1 MIDELEKLP
10 SGVTPQKSQ
19 ADVAESQ
26 ADVAVSQEGGASK
39 KEKREILTK
48 KIVKELRMHDRSKEL
63 PNIMKRNIERFTPL
77 PGEDYDAFL
86 EWKRET
92 KNENETYT
100 RVAKALAA
108 YWDETFPDDTV
119 LALADENLRNRIRR
133 WLDFF
138 FSNKNTKLL
147 VAEYFQQLN
156 EGKEDGENPF
166 FPTALAYF
174 ALGDGVKAVQSLLAA
189 LEAEGVETVGGV
201 PINNLTL
208 AQILAGINEG
218 PIKRNLKICL
228 EVISEI
234 RAAHPDMEREIDGGW
249 MRDPSTGEM
258 RPVTSLDSE
267 FKNQGLVWSE
277 EEGSEEEGRY
287 VPKPPTPSH

>member
-19 ADVAESQ
+19 ADVA
-26 ADVAVSQEGGASK
+26 VSQEGGASK
-39 KEKREILTK
+39 NEKRKILTE
-48 KIVKELRMHDRSKEL
+48 KIVAELRMHDPSKKL
-63 PNIMKRNIERFTPL
+63 PNIMQHNIERFRRL
-77 PGEDYDAFL
+77 RGEDNDAFL
-86 EWKRET
+86 KWKRKT
-92 KNENETYT
+92 MNETYT
-100 RVAKALAA
+100 RVAEALAA

-119 LALADENLRNRIRR
+119 LALADQNLGYRIRW

-147 VAEYFQQLN
+147 GAEYFQQLN

-234 RAAHPDMEREIDGGW
+234 RAAHPDMERKIAGGW
-249 MRDPSTGEM
+249 MRDSSTGKM
-258 RPVTSLDSE
+258 KPVTSLDSE
-267 FKNQGLVWSE
+267 FEKQGFVWSE
-277 EEGSEEEGRY
+277 EKGRY